1 MHHNL
6 CSIKKEVYRFNHL
19 RARLNRYRKTRFT
32 RVSMDVRRPS
42 VPVMQKK
49 FKKRCPD
56 SGLDQKSGYLWQI
69 MIYGSKTKNCIFSLF
84 VCDTLCVLCSS
95 VIVNFLFRPRASS
108 VKQSIPFITQCPVI
122 TTMYSSDITIP
133 KYFSQ
138 RFYECSISRKFIL
151 QLMSGMMSVF
161 YVFRNVRI

>member
-1 MHHNL
+1 MIKIKSMCCNQLFNFSFRALWTKINLEQKLSVSQIVNLRYKLTLRSCHMHHNL

-56 SGLDQKSGYLWQI
+56 SGLDQKSGYLWKI
-69 MIYGSKTKNCIFSLF
+69 MIYGSKTKNFIFSLF

-108 VKQSIPFITQCPVI
+108 VKQSIPFIT
-122 TTMYSSDITIP
+122 
-133 KYFSQ
+133 
-138 RFYECSISRKFIL
+138 
-151 QLMSGMMSVF
+151 
-161 YVFRNVRI
+161 